1 MSRTGL
7 SFPRPKT
14 PPGESSGPPIEEEV
28 QVRLLCMFLLPDVK
42 RSPGHSIGLWQSFR
56 NLIEGIQNYSKIKEE
71 NFDTVTGQVYLR
83 DAFLFAHA
91 DLISLG
97 NLPEC

>member
-28 QVRLLCMFLLPDVK
+28 QVRLREICMFLLPDVK
-42 RSPGHSIGLWQSFR
+42 RSPGHSIALWQSFR
-56 NLIEGIQNYSKIKEE
+56 NLIEGIQNHSKIMGG
-71 NFDTVTGQVYLR
+71 NFGTGQVDLR
-83 DAFLFAHA
+83 DAFLFAH
-91 DLISLG
+91 
-97 NLPEC
+97 C